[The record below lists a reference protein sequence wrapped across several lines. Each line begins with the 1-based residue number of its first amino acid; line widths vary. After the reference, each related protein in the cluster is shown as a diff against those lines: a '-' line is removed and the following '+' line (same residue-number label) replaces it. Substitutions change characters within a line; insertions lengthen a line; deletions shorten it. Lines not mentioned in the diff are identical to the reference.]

1 MLRFII
7 NLLNLRIVRDINKP
21 SLINGNMKIKY
32 FIISAGLIVLVI
44 VILCLRPIPILA
56 EKDCLVLKGTVSE
69 IYEGG
74 VKDIVFKLR
83 GKNQNFYINRGL
95 QRGISLVE
103 LQAKLTGREVVLKY
117 PDHWTLLDPNNSSVH
132 ISKIEH
138 AGQTVFT
145 ELD

>member
-1 MLRFII
+1 
-7 NLLNLRIVRDINKP
+7 
-21 SLINGNMKIKY
+21 MKKKY
-32 FIISAGLIVLVI
+32 FAIFAGLIALVTS
-44 VILCLRPIPILA
+44 ILCLRPVPILA

-74 VKDIVFKLR
+74 VKDVVFKLR
-83 GKNQNFYINRGL
+83 GQNQSFYINRGL
-95 QRGISLVE
+95 QRGLTLTE
-103 LQAKLTGREVVLKY
+103 LQANLTGREIVLKY
-117 PDHWTLLDPNNSSVH
+117 PDHWTLLDPNNQNVH